1 LLLKKFVVKRN
12 WWKDTNK
19 ILPKNKKKH
28 ITKALATR
36 YTKELCPPIGK
47 KYKIK
52 LVERYEKKLCR
63 AQK

>member
-1 LLLKKFVVKRN
+1 LVTRYEQNFAQK
-12 WWKDTNK
+12 T
-19 ILPKNKKKH
+19 KKKH
-28 ITKALATR
+28 IKKALATR
-36 YTKELCPPIGK
+36 YKKELCPPSGK